1 MRLLLIWCTCPH
13 PSHLAQV
20 VIARQKEE
28 LAQMHARQAELQA
41 AAVEREAAAQDLWV
55 RLEAQRGDLAR
66 EAEHGDRSA
75 AELAAAL
82 AQLEVLSAPC

>member
-1 MRLLLIWCTCPH
+1 
-13 PSHLAQV
+13 
-20 VIARQKEE
+20 
-28 LAQMHARQAELQA
+28 MHARQAELHA

-66 EAEHGDRSA
+66 EAKRGDRST

-82 AQLEVLSAPC
+82 AQLEVRSAPCWLFRKLLS

>member
-1 MRLLLIWCTCPH
+1 
-13 PSHLAQV
+13 
-20 VIARQKEE
+20 
-28 LAQMHARQAELQA
+28 MHARQAELQA